1 MIIENRKHIAIEHIL
16 KWSEMKMLPV
26 HGQRDNFNQKRK
38 NDCNFMTNKKNTSRS
53 VETFSIFAVVFYEV
67 ELSIRFEVVDD

>member
-38 NDCNFMTNKKNTSRS
+38 KR
-53 VETFSIFAVVFYEV
+53 
-67 ELSIRFEVVDD
+67 L